1 MATQSRPTAAQKR
14 EAKKEAEN
22 RRQPTDPAAPVVDRD
37 EIPSGLVV
45 TGHELRVGVE
55 EPKQT
60 KARETRETKAFAA
73 PTTVD
78 VLEVAGDTQHIVV
91 RFDNQSFALDAQ
103 QALAL
108 SRLVDGAKINLN
120 V

>member
-1 MATQSRPTAAQKR
+1 MATKQTAAQKR
-14 EAKKEAEN
+14 EAKQEAEN
-22 RRQPTDPAAPVVDRD
+22 RRQPTDPAGPVPDRD
-37 EIPSGLVV
+37 DIPSGLVV
-45 TGHELRVGVE
+45 SGHELRTGVE

-60 KARETRETKAFAA
+60 KAQETRETKAFAD

-78 VLEVAGDTQHIVV
+78 VLEVAGDTQRVV
-91 RFDNQSFALDAQ
+91 IRFDSQSFALDAQ